1 MNALSKADAI
11 ALTKKAALHMNVFY
25 DTLNSIYKG
34 GGHIIMGYKNWPT
47 YMKAEFDVG
56 RSEAYRRLQEA
67 TLHESLPAGGVAPE
81 KKHLRQLLPFDK
93 DHQVAI
99 WEFAVSYAKR
109 EQIELTGSVV
119 KICGERFTEIVNTGG
134 VSVNG
139 ESLALDAALTEEL
152 YEAQQRQKSHMAE
165 REYIV
170 KGLPMYFTDLWNTP
184 VHTSA
189 NEQLANKLRPGSK
202 VRVTVW
208 LDTDAINEKESA

>member
-1 MNALSKADAI
+1 MNTLSKADAI
-11 ALTKKAALHMNVFY
+11 ALTKKAALHMNVYY
-25 DTLNSIYKG
+25 DTLNIIYKG
-34 GGHIIMGYKNWPT
+34 GGHIIMGYKNWPA

-67 TLHESLPAGGVAPE
+67 TLHESMPAGGVAPE
-81 KKHLRQLLPFDK
+81 KKHLRQLLPFHK
-93 DHQVAI
+93 EHQVAI

-165 REYIV
+165 REYIFKSWRIRYSVLSDIFAGLNHEFEYQLDKDAMV
-170 KGLPMYFTDLWNTP
+170 KITAWI
-184 VHTSA
+184 
-189 NEQLANKLRPGSK
+189 
-202 VRVTVW
+202 
-208 LDTDAINEKESA
+208 DTEAIAEKETS

>member
-1 MNALSKADAI
+1 MTMPLSKADAI
-11 ALTKKAALHMNVFY
+11 ALTKKAALYMNVFY

-81 KKHLRQLLPFDK
+81 KKHLRQLLPFHK

-134 VSVNG
+134 ISVNG

-152 YEAQQRQKSHMAE
+152 YEAQQRQKSHMKE

-170 KGLPMYFTDLWNTP
+170 KGGVSNFEDL
-184 VHTSA
+184 TSHIPSTLWDQYDWA
-189 NEQLANKLRPGSK
+189 AI
-202 VRVTVW
+202 VRYTIW
-208 LDTDAINEKESA
+208 IDSDAITEKESA

>member
-1 MNALSKADAI
+1 MTPLSRADAF
-11 ALTKKAALHMNVFY
+11 ALTKKAKLYMNVYY
-25 DTLNSIYKG
+25 DTLNDIYKG
-34 GGHIIMGYKNWPT
+34 GGHIIMGYKNWPA

-67 TLHESLPAGGVAPE
+67 TLHESIPAGGVAPE
-81 KKHLRQLLPFDK
+81 KKHLRQLLPFHK
-93 DHQVAI
+93 DHQIAI

-152 YEAQQRQKSHMAE
+152 YEAQQRQKSHMRA
-165 REYIV
+165 RHYIV
-170 KGLPMYFTDLWNTP
+170 RGWDISFGALASLFPGHAHEFEHQLEAGALVKFTAWIDAEITTEKD
-184 VHTSA
+184 TS
-189 NEQLANKLRPGSK
+189 
-202 VRVTVW
+202 
-208 LDTDAINEKESA
+208 